1 MDCRCNWFGI
11 AAAAKVPVKRYNV
24 LFEDIYPVVEPSLH
38 SPVSIGTDRKIAKL
52 AEYLERNEGRAP
64 KARPPADARLPVP
77 RQPAH
82 ELPSAARRQ
91 SLKRGVR
98 GPLQVSR
105 RLSRRLHSDLRAG
118 RLGYVAL
125 SVHTYIHLLRAT
137 RPEKMY
143 LYAAELLL
151 LPAVRECSVV
161 QRSCGAGT
169 EQLPPRGWGGK
180 PPGGWDWLPARS
192 PRPLSAASQCC

>member
-24 LFEDIYPVVEPSLH
+24 LFEGIYPVVEPSLH

-64 KARPPADARLPVP
+64 KARRPARLPVP

-82 ELPSAARRQ
+82 ELPSATRRQ

-105 RLSRRLHSDLRAG
+105 RLSRRLHSDLRAE

-161 QRSCGAGT
+161 QRSGGAGM

-180 PPGGWDWLPARS
+180 PPGGWGWLPARS
-192 PRPLSAASQCC
+192 ASQC